1 MSKRVLLALGW
12 AIVTLTGCGGG
23 GGTGGVSSAQATSSG
38 GTASPAA
45 VGTPAAPASAASSSQ
60 SGSNSSASMPAD
72 LVYADAVPNLARQ
85 FTLGP
90 SRWLVSNVTVE
101 RSAWRMASDSSN
113 AYVAWME
120 YDTRSPGGFSSTA
133 QLKVATVTASSFNVA
148 AIPPSSAASL
158 DSRSLALAAG
168 GSISGAL
175 AVWVE
180 RAVTGLASTEWRVRA
195 AESGSGAAPTA
206 VAAIANADQ
215 VFVDKLHVSVG
226 SGRPR
231 STTSSNTGRQ
241 ALARSRAVN
250 CGARPGLGPAG
261 LPIWSVRSP
270 MERLTT

>member
-113 AYVAWME
+113 AYVAW
-120 YDTRSPGGFSSTA
+120 
-133 QLKVATVTASSFNVA
+133 
-148 AIPPSSAASL
+148 
-158 DSRSLALAAG
+158 
-168 GSISGAL
+168 
-175 AVWVE
+175 
-180 RAVTGLASTEWRVRA
+180 
-195 AESGSGAAPTA
+195 
-206 VAAIANADQ
+206 
-215 VFVDKLHVSVG
+215 
-226 SGRPR
+226 
-231 STTSSNTGRQ
+231 
-241 ALARSRAVN
+241 
-250 CGARPGLGPAG
+250 
-261 LPIWSVRSP
+261 
-270 MERLTT
+270 